1 LVLVNLRDCKPQGVL
16 PGVDVSELVQ
26 LHPRAFLDPPQTEMI
41 TRLGEVNDLL
51 RAELEGADID
61 RMLTEDPL
69 LLRADPVSLSKGEP
83 TLHSI
88 T

>member
-1 LVLVNLRDCKPQGVL
+1 
-16 PGVDVSELVQ
+16 
-26 LHPRAFLDPPQTEMI
+26 MI